1 MIDEWTVCWRAPEE
15 KHSDRAMITLYQL
28 KTNANA
34 RLNNMAPSGTLLRG
48 HNVCWNEHFGF
59 STQLAFLEVREGI
72 WGYYFFIKPYKF
84 YFFPREFLSFIEIHF
99 DFLNFD

>member
-1 MIDEWTVCWRAPEE
+1 MIDVWTVCWRAPEE

-72 WGYYFFIKPYKF
+72 WGYYFY
-84 YFFPREFLSFIEIHF
+84 
-99 DFLNFD
+99 